1 VTVCGESDV
10 MDDKLYVELH
20 VFEYESLSNFI
31 EPVTNTPSTSISP
44 SKRSRLSRLTKE
56 TINTPP
62 ASNSTKQKT
71 DETTTEH
78 QPNNDTNENRPSEH
92 TTNAKQSAEFY
103 SRTGN
108 LDD

>member
-1 VTVCGESDV
+1 MTVCGESDV

-31 EPVTNTPSTSISP
+31 VPVTNTPFTSISP
-44 SKRSRLSRLTKE
+44 SKRSRLSQLTKE
-56 TINTPP
+56 TINTPS

-78 QPNNDTNENRPSEH
+78 QPNNDINENRPSEH
-92 TTNAKQSAEFY
+92 TQLTLNN
-103 SRTGN
+103 RRI
-108 LDD
+108 L